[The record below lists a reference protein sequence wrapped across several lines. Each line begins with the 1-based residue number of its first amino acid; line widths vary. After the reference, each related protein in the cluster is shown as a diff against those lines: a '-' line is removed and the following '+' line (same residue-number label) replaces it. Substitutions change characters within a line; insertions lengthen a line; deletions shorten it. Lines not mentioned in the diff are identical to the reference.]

1 MEIEEETAMKSTERR
16 MNSTAAAAARVMQ
29 QNLKYGHQNADEARL
44 ESYSKLKFKTRL
56 NVEGR

>member
-1 MEIEEETAMKSTERR
+1 MEKEVETSMKSTERR
-16 MNSTAAAAARVMQ
+16 MNSAARVMQ